1 MTGES
6 AKVIVYARHA
16 CGTRDTTQS
25 EQRYPLDIGSKTQPC
40 RQPRFQRGNGE
51 PSDRRREHD
60 VDLGRLDFGLC
71 QCRLQRP
78 LTQLE
83 CDVEVGVVGFGE
95 AAELSVSRQWQRK
108 VACRDTA
115 LRGEPLKLR
124 TGEVGQGANHFVLA
138 VPVRRELDGHRG
150 DRRCSDRQFGQ
161 FDVRC
166 HGTRARN

>member
-6 AKVIVYARHA
+6 AKVVVYARDA
-16 CGTRDTTQS
+16 GGTRDTTES
-25 EQRYPLDIGSKTQPC
+25 EKRNTLDVGSKTQPC

-51 PSDRRREHD
+51 PGDRRREHD
-60 VDLGRLDFGLC
+60 IDFGRLDFGLC

-78 LTQLE
+78 LTELE
-83 CDVEVGVVGFGE
+83 GDVKVGVVGFGE

-108 VACRDTA
+108 VACRNTA

-138 VPVRRELDGHRG
+138 VSMRWELDG
-150 DRRCSDRQFGQ
+150 
-161 FDVRC
+161 
-166 HGTRARN
+166 